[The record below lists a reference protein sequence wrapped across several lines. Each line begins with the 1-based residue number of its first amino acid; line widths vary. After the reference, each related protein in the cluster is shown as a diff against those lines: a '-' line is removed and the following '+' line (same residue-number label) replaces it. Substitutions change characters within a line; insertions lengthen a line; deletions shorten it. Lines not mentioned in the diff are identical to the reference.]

1 MKTRV
6 IYPSN
11 LLSAGIAHSLPGAVV
26 VAAIACMIGGCS
38 ENSRP
43 VSNTA
48 SADPSARVPVNNSR
62 ISADASIREL
72 MEYIVDPSADGLWN
86 AVAIVQTQSGTDRRE
101 PRTEKEWQAV
111 RAQAVTLLES
121 ANLLVLGTRKA
132 APAGT
137 MAGEGELSPD
147 SIDARIAAN
156 RVIFERLVVNL
167 RNTARKA
174 LGAFDRKDANDLLAV
189 GGEIDVACEACHM
202 TFWYPDQN
210 NLRSA
215 P

>member
-6 IYPSN
+6 IYPPD
-11 LLSAGIAHSLPGAVV
+11 LLPTGTAHSLLAAVV
-26 VAAIACMIGGCS
+26 VAAIGGCS

-43 VSNTA
+43 ASNTA
-48 SADPSARVPVNNSR
+48 GADSSARPPVQQSR
-62 ISADASIREL
+62 VSADASIREL

-101 PRTEKEWQAV
+101 PRTAKEWQVV
-111 RAQAVTLLES
+111 RAQAVTLVES

-132 APAGT
+132 APEGT
-137 MAGEGELSPD
+137 SAGEGELSAN

-156 RVIFERLVVNL
+156 RVVFEDLAANL

-174 LGAFDRKDANDLLAV
+174 LAAIDRQDANDLLAV
-189 GGEIDVACEACHM
+189 GGEIDVACEACHT